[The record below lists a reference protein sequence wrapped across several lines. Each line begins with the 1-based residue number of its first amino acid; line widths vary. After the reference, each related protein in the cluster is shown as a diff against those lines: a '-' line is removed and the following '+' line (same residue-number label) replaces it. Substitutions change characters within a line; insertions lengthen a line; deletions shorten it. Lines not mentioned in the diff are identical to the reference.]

1 MPIKT
6 ITKSDTVN
14 EFYNWLTDHPEITE
28 INGYQL
34 DRTDLGKVSRFCF
47 GSLYHNFD
55 ADYIWAE
62 RKALNDWI
70 RAYNARECKA
80 AGWARQASAT
90 VLYHVRSYDH
100 SGLDASVIGSMD
112 EIELCQAHPAVASL
126 VLSCQPGDHF
136 FLKLEADTA
145 EIYITKI

>member
-47 GSLYHNFD
+47 GSLYHTFD

-70 RAYNARECKA
+70 RAYNARESKA
-80 AGWARQASAT
+80 AGWARQASAA
-90 VLYHVRSYDH
+90 VLYRVEIHDGCGLNSYTVTH
-100 SGLDASVIGSMD
+100 MD

-126 VLSCQPGDHF
+126 VLGCQLGDHF
-136 FLKLEADTA
+136 FLKLEADAT
-145 EIYITKI
+145 EIRITKI